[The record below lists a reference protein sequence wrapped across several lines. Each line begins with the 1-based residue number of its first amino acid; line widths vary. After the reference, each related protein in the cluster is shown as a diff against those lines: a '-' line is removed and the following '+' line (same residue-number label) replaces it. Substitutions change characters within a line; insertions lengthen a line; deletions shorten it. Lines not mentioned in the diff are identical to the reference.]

1 MKKNNQM
8 NPKYSKAND
17 SSKKSQIPDTCRT
30 RSKCGPDT
38 TSLEMTTTKVLPRWP
53 RMYGHASRK
62 NPTNSSP
69 GSTAAPP
76 PPEPELPTAQHRTP
90 GPRQRR
96 VTATRR
102 SLPEGSPFAAARAA
116 GRETSPAR
124 RPPVAHVAM

>member
-1 MKKNNQM
+1 M
-8 NPKYSKAND
+8 NRKHSKAN
-17 SSKKSQIPDTCRT
+17 SPAETIPQILNTCRT

-38 TSLEMTTTKVLPRWP
+38 TSLETTTTKVLPRWP

-69 GSTAAPP
+69 GSTAAAASAPL
-76 PPEPELPTAQHRTP
+76 EPDLPTAQHRTP
-90 GPRQRR
+90 RPRQRR

-102 SLPEGSPFAAARAA
+102 SLPEGSPFPEVRAP

-124 RPPVAHVAM
+124 RAPCAHVAM